1 MKSAMEEKNER
12 CVLCWKELDVL
23 TTTPIEMRKY
33 YIEGSGQLCE
43 DCYEEIMG
51 CRRKED
57 ELIRKQLYKAQEV
70 V

>member
-1 MKSAMEEKNER
+1 MKSVLEEKNER
-12 CVLCWKELDVL
+12 CVCRWKELEVL

-43 DCYEEIMG
+43 ACYKEIMG
-51 CRRKED
+51 CCKKED

-70 V
+70 M